1 MSDERAQVRLANS
14 CNILS
19 EVSPNLPNQLPWLD
33 TTDVEKCHNLIG
45 NNTEDL
51 CEFEKK
57 TFGLGRRNNARKFK
71 KDKREFQKLYET
83 QRNLLKEF
91 ENNLYV
97 LKDANPQPTPSEIDL
112 LVNQLDSVYKGAQ
125 GIILDINTETKE
137 LKVKIA
143 EKYSMVEGSQYK
155 DLLFYYKKIK
165 DNMDEI
171 KKVGDNIEYS
181 NNKLRNKTE
190 KLQTTKNSNTSLRNV
205 TIVFF
210 ITGLILAL
218 LFRFL

>member
-1 MSDERAQVRLANS
+1 MSDERAQLRLANS

-33 TTDVEKCHNLIG
+33 TNDVEKCHNLIG
-45 NNTEDL
+45 NNTDEL

-57 TFGLGRRNNARKFK
+57 TFGLGRRNNARIYKN
-71 KDKREFQKLYET
+71 DKRKFQKDYEKI
-83 QRNLLKEF
+83 QKNLKEI
-91 ENNLYV
+91 EIELNV
-97 LKDANPQPTPSEIDL
+97 LKDTEPDADVELFKNR
-112 LVNQLDSVYKGAQ
+112 VNNIYTAASLNIQN
-125 GIILDINTETKE
+125 INEKVKE
-137 LKVKIA
+137 LKEKIA

-155 DLLFYYKKIK
+155 DLLVFYKKIK
-165 DNMDEI
+165 DNRDEI

-181 NNKLRNKTE
+181 NNKLKNKTE
-190 KLQTTKNSNTSLRNV
+190 KLNETKNKNVALRNA

-210 ITGLILAL
+210 ITGIILAL